1 MNFVVL
7 RAWLAARVIPARLGA
22 GGRERGANLVEYVL
36 LVGLIGLAVLAAVWF
51 LRDSPTLHEH
61 GGH

>member
-7 RAWLAARVIPARLGA
+7 RTWLEARLALG
-22 GGRERGANLVEYVL
+22 ERGASLVEYVL

-51 LRDSPTLHEH
+51 LRDSPNLHER